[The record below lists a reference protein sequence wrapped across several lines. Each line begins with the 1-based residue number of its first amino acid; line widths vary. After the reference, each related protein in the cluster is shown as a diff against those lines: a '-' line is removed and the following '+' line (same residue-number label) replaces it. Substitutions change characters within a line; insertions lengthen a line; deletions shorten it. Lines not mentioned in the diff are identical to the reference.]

1 MAILLIVVM
10 LVLMAI
16 GVPIFLA
23 ICMPTAIYFIV
34 EDPNMLLMIG
44 QRMVGGVNNFS
55 LLAIPFFIF
64 AGEIMNAGNLTERLF
79 LFARKLSGKIP
90 GGLGIA
96 NVIASC
102 IFASM
107 SGSAVADTAGLGRV
121 EMKAMEDAGYDREF
135 SIGITV
141 ASSTI
146 GPIIPPSINMVLFGS
161 ITGASI
167 GHLFLGGI
175 VPGLLMGLSMAVIV
189 VIKSIKCKYP
199 VEPKSSFMELLKA
212 FARSFLP
219 MLTPFIIIGGI
230 LSGMFT
236 PTEAAAIAATYALI
250 LSGLV
255 YRELTFKKL
264 LHALSETASSSGM
277 ILIIMGAANAF
288 AYVLSRERIPQFALE
303 FLFQLS
309 DNRFIIWIL
318 LLAFFFVIGF
328 FMEVAA
334 AIMVLSP
341 ILLPALNALGFD
353 LIHFGVIMVLMLGVG
368 LLTPPVGLCLYVGSN
383 VSGLPL
389 NKVIKATTPYII
401 PIIIVILLCTFIPE
415 LITFIPNL
423 LK

>member
-1 MAILLIVVM
+1 MALLLIILM

-23 ICMPTAIYFIV
+23 ICMPTALYFII

-55 LLAIPFFIF
+55 LMAIPFFIF

-175 VPGLLMGLSMAVIV
+175 VPGLLMGLSMAILV
-189 VIKSIKCKYP
+189 VITSIKRKYP
-199 VEPKSSFMELLKA
+199 VEPGSSFIELLKA

-219 MLTPFIIIGGI
+219 MLTPVIIIGGI

-236 PTEAAAIAATYALI
+236 PTEAAAVAATYALI

-255 YRELTFKKL
+255 YRDLSLKKL
-264 LHALSETASSSGM
+264 MHAILETASSSGM

-288 AYVLSRERIPQFALE
+288 AYVLSRERIPQLALE
-303 FLFQLS
+303 FLFQFS
-309 DNRFIIWIL
+309 DNRVIIWIM

-353 LIHFGVIMVLMLGVG
+353 LIHFGVVMVLMLGVG

-389 NKVIKATTPYII
+389 DKVIKATAPYIL

-423 LK
+423 FL

>member
-1 MAILLIVVM
+1 MALLLIILM

-23 ICMPTAIYFIV
+23 ICMPTALYFII

-55 LLAIPFFIF
+55 LMAIPFFIF

-175 VPGLLMGLSMAVIV
+175 VPGLLMGLSIAILV
-189 VIKSIKCKYP
+189 VITSIKRKYP
-199 VEPKSSFMELLKA
+199 VEPGSSFIELLKA

-219 MLTPFIIIGGI
+219 MLTPVIIIGGI

-236 PTEAAAIAATYALI
+236 PTEAAAVAATYALI

-255 YRELTFKKL
+255 YRDLSLKKL
-264 LHALSETASSSGM
+264 MHAILETASSSGM

-288 AYVLSRERIPQFALE
+288 AYVLSRERIPQLALE
-303 FLFQLS
+303 FLFQFS
-309 DNRFIIWIL
+309 DNRVIIWIM

-353 LIHFGVIMVLMLGVG
+353 LIHFGVVMVLMLGVG

-389 NKVIKATTPYII
+389 DKVIKATAPYIL

-423 LK
+423 FL